1 MYKILIISSDK
12 FLSQGFLWILEG
24 AGYQVQTAGSYKEA
38 EPALRKE
45 EFLVIIADLA
55 LYDKKGIYLFKAIKE
70 LQPETPVILVADD
83 ATIETAVEAVRLGAY
98 DYISKRGGETVV
110 RKVVSLAVETKRLME
125 IRVELEEENRR
136 LREEIDGLLEDRTKE
151 LRDENEQWRA
161 IFDGA
166 ADAIFTKDAQNRYLM
181 CNKTCGV
188 MLGMPP
194 DTVVG
199 KTDFELFPEASA
211 RQNKMMDD
219 RVLQGE
225 IIQEEYSTSV
235 DGKTHTFN
243 ITKVPLYDD
252 KGQTYGICGIA
263 RDITEQ
269 KVLERQ
275 LVQAQKMEA
284 IGTLAGGIAHD
295 FNNLLTAIL
304 GHIQLAMSAMS
315 PQVPGYKNLI
325 EVEKAAEKA
334 TKLTRQLLAFGR
346 RQILEPKLLNI
357 NEVIG
362 EMVKILER
370 VIGEHIQ
377 LKVHASPDVPLVRVD
392 PGQIEQV
399 LMNLAVNARD
409 AMPKGGELEIVSEK
423 VVLDQAFSRSH
434 PGTLPGDYVLIA
446 MRDSGVGMD
455 EETLSH
461 IFEPFFTTKE
471 TERGTGLGLAMVYG
485 IVKQHGGCI
494 EVNSRPRQGTEVRIY
509 LPAQAGEQKASE
521 KTPFAA
527 MKGGHETILVAED
540 ESSLR
545 AMCKEILEK
554 LGYEVLLAAD
564 GEEAF
569 KIFKANK
576 NKISLIVLDL
586 VMPKVGGK
594 ETFEKIKRIKSDAK
608 VIFVTGYSMEAIH
621 DDFSASDG
629 HILIQKPYRTNVL
642 ANKIR
647 EVLDK

>member
-1 MYKILIISSDK
+1 
-12 FLSQGFLWILEG
+12 
-24 AGYQVQTAGSYKEA
+24 
-38 EPALRKE
+38 
-45 EFLVIIADLA
+45 
-55 LYDKKGIYLFKAIKE
+55 
-70 LQPETPVILVADD
+70 
-83 ATIETAVEAVRLGAY
+83 
-98 DYISKRGGETVV
+98 VV
-110 RKVVSLAVETKRLME
+110 RKVVSLAVETKRLVE
-125 IRVELEEENRR
+125 IQKELEEENRR
-136 LREEIDGLLEDRTKE
+136 LRERVENLVTEKTRE

-166 ADAIFTKDAQNRYLM
+166 VDAIFTKDAQNRYMM

-188 MLGMPP
+188 MFGLPP
-194 DTVVG
+194 EVVIG
-199 KTDFELFPEASA
+199 KTDFELFPESSA
-211 RQNKMMDD
+211 RQNKMADA

-225 IIQEEYSTSV
+225 IIQEEYTASLE
-235 DGKTHTFN
+235 GRTHIFN
-243 ITKVPLYDD
+243 ITKVPLYDE
-252 KGQTYGICGIA
+252 KGRAYGICGIA
-263 RDITEQ
+263 RDISEQ

-315 PQVPGYKNLI
+315 PQVAGYKNLI
-325 EVEKAAEKA
+325 EVEKAAERA

-357 NEVIG
+357 NEVVT

-377 LKVHASPDVPLVRVD
+377 LKVNCSPDVPLVRVD

-409 AMPKGGELEIVSEK
+409 AMPKGGDLEIQSEK
-423 VVLDQAFSRSH
+423 VFLDQAFSRSH
-434 PGTLPGDYVLIA
+434 PGTLPGEYVLIA
-446 MRDSGVGMD
+446 IRDTGIGMD

-471 TERGTGLGLAMVYG
+471 SERGTGLGLAMVYG

-494 EVNSRPRQGTEVRIY
+494 EVNSSLGHGTEVRIY
-509 LPAQAGEQKASE
+509 LPAQIGEQKASE
-521 KTPFAA
+521 KMPSLAI
-527 MKGGHETILVAED
+527 KGGHETILVVED
-540 ESSLR
+540 EASLR
-545 AMCKEILEK
+545 VMCKEILEN
-554 LGYEVLLAAD
+554 LGYRVLLAGD
-564 GEEAF
+564 GEEACR
-569 KIFKANK
+569 IFKAYK
-576 NKISLIVLDL
+576 DKISLVVLDL
-586 VMPKVGGK
+586 VMPKIGGK
-594 ETFEKIKRIKSDAK
+594 EAFERIKQLKPDVK
-608 VIFVTGYSMEAIH
+608 VIFVTGYSTEAIH
-621 DDFSASDG
+621 DDFVAAEG
-629 HILIQKPYRTNVL
+629 QVLIQKPYRTDIF